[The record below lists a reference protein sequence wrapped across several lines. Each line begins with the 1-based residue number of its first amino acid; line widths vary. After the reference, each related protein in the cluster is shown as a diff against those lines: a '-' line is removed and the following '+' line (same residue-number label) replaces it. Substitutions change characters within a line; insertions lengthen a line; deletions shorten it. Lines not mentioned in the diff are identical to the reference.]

1 LAGHEYTDSYGTTL
15 PGVGILDLETV
26 AGEERLIGDVVL
38 DANIGDASFS
48 IVGYEN
54 HIGRTYL
61 GPEARPLGTVVKGFG
76 NNGTSGDEGAVQ
88 QRVIGTY
95 LHGPLLPKNPI
106 LADELLIWSLE
117 HRSSGEVSL
126 DPLSDD
132 FTEAAQTRA
141 IERAH
146 AKR

>member
-1 LAGHEYTDSYGTTL
+1 MGSEMCIRD
-15 PGVGILDLETV
+15 
-26 AGEERLIGDVVL
+26 R
-38 DANIGDASFS
+38 
-48 IVGYEN
+48 YEN

-61 GPEARPLGTVVKGFG
+61 GPDARPLGTVIKGFG

-106 LADELLIWSLE
+106 LADELLTWSLE
-117 HRSSGEVSL
+117 HRSLGEISL
-126 DPLSDD
+126 DPLGDD
-132 FTEAAQTRA
+132 FTETAQARA